1 MDSKYE
7 ECIRL
12 WDDIFQ
18 KAGSKLPEKIETGSE
33 GFDRGLQWL
42 TKDVQSV
49 IDFGCGTG
57 TALFLCN
64 KYGTQMHIGI
74 DLSAQAIKNA
84 ADKAKMVKTGKFDF
98 LCGGVEKLKQIQSE
112 TIEAA
117 ILSNIMDNLYPDDA
131 ICVLEEIYRI
141 LKKDGKLLVKLN
153 PFITAEQIE
162 EYGLKRIVGNLFDD
176 GMLLWNNT
184 KEEWDDIFALKY
196 SITSYE
202 EIYYEGHEQSQRMYL
217 LTKRMET

>member
-74 DLSAQAIKNA
+74 DL
-84 ADKAKMVKTGKFDF
+84 G
-98 LCGGVEKLKQIQSE
+98 
-112 TIEAA
+112 
-117 ILSNIMDNLYPDDA
+117 
-131 ICVLEEIYRI
+131 
-141 LKKDGKLLVKLN
+141 
-153 PFITAEQIE
+153 
-162 EYGLKRIVGNLFDD
+162 
-176 GMLLWNNT
+176 GML
-184 KEEWDDIFALKY
+184 
-196 SITSYE
+196 
-202 EIYYEGHEQSQRMYL
+202 
-217 LTKRMET
+217 

>member
-1 MDSKYE
+1 
-7 ECIRL
+7 
-12 WDDIFQ
+12 
-18 KAGSKLPEKIETGSE
+18 
-33 GFDRGLQWL
+33 
-42 TKDVQSV
+42 
-49 IDFGCGTG
+49 
-57 TALFLCN
+57 
-64 KYGTQMHIGI
+64 MHIGI

-162 EYGLKRIVGNLFDD
+162 EYGLKRIAGNLFDD

-184 KEEWDDIFALKY
+184 KEEWDDILALKY

-202 EIYYEGHEQSQRMYL
+202 EIYYEGYEQSQRMYL
-217 LTKRMET
+217 LTKRM